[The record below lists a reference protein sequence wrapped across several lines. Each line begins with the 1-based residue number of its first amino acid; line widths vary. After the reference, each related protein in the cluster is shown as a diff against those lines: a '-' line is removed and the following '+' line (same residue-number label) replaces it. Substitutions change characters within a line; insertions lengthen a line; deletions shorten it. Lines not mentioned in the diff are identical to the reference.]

1 MLLRSDMVRSLR
13 PSRAL
18 ITALLATLLLGMG
31 LTLGTMRLENR
42 AEAIRIDRLGDLV
55 AGNLRQRMIQHM
67 TLLRATASILTAK
80 RGQINPDEFAA
91 YVAGLDIGKGVAG
104 IQGIGFAPLI
114 ATADTPKMA
123 EQLSRLHGRRLDILP
138 ATDQPMRV
146 PIALLEPRDA
156 RNQVAFGF
164 DMFSEPV
171 RRAAIL
177 SALDSNEPRA
187 TGPVELVQEIT
198 ADKQMGFLIYL
209 HAPTGLEGMD
219 GSGEGF
225 VYAPFRAGD
234 LFHAVLA
241 ETPDLPLTVRGVD
254 LDAPARPLFDSA
266 PSPPPAALAAR
277 AVTHQIEVAGRHW
290 QLTMTPTAGFGG
302 LRVRLATLAVGL
314 LSMLLLSAVAVAM
327 SSLGR
332 ELDAAQRT
340 ADMAE
345 RQAADRALLL
355 REMQHRIKNHIARI
369 HAIARQSLRGAADL
383 AEFERIFGG
392 RLAAMAKAQDAL
404 GSSGCQQADLRTLL
418 SGELSQVL
426 DGAAVEAALTGPAVR
441 LNSREAQAIGLVAH
455 ELVTNAVKYTPGQGV
470 DLATHDLAVGWR
482 IVEQSGKPWLH
493 LDWTEPRAMT
503 AATPADSRPHGFG
516 TQLIEALIEGDL
528 GGRFSRAF
536 TDAGM
541 RVTLSFPLSKA

>member
-1 MLLRSDMVRSLR
+1 MGRLSR

-18 ITALLATLLLGMG
+18 VIALLATLLLGMG
-31 LTLGTMRLENR
+31 LTFGTMRLENR
-42 AEAIRIDRLGDLV
+42 AEAVRIARLADLL

-67 TLLRATASILTAK
+67 TLLRATASILIAK

-91 YVAGLDIGKGVAG
+91 YVAGLNIGNGAAG

-114 ATADTPKMA
+114 AAADTPRMA
-123 EQLSRLHGRRLDILP
+123 EQLSRLHGRHLDILP
-138 ATDQPMRV
+138 VTDQPMRV
-146 PIALLEPRDA
+146 PIALLEPRDT
-156 RNQVAFGF
+156 RNQAAFGF

-209 HAPTGLEGMD
+209 HAPTALDGMD
-219 GSGEGF
+219 GRGGGF

-234 LFHAVLA
+234 LIQAVLA

-254 LDAPARPLFDSA
+254 LDAPAQPLFDSA

-290 QLTMTPTAGFGG
+290 QLTMTPTVGLGG
-302 LRVRLATLAVGL
+302 LRGHLATVAVGL
-314 LSMLLLSAVAVAM
+314 LSLLLLSAVAVAM
-327 SSLGR
+327 TSLGR
-332 ELDAAQRT
+332 ELDAAQRS

-345 RQAADRALLL
+345 RQAANRALLL

-383 AEFERIFGG
+383 SDFERIFGG

-404 GSSGCQQADLRTLL
+404 GASGGQQADLRTLL

-455 ELVTNAVKYTPGQGV
+455 ELVTNAVKYTPGRGV

-482 IVEQSGKPWLH
+482 VVEQSGKPWLH

-541 RVTLSFPLSKA
+541 RVRLSFPLSGA